1 MKTNNNKSSNVTRK
15 YAHQGLPELSD
26 GLEGTKSVQH
36 RRNPFRNR
44 RECHTNTAG
53 PVSPLLFSG
62 RCGWLGK
69 VPLFPLADFHFNF
82 VNRAVVISAW
92 KLRWSSSCIHRTTA
106 RLPSNYLVTSMIH
119 VLHNRETSDALL
131 SACSQKPRETFMPIT
146 APCSCVR
153 WPRRCR

>member
-1 MKTNNNKSSNVTRK
+1 MKTNNNNKSSNVTRK
-15 YAHQGLPELSD
+15 YAHQGLPELSG

-92 KLRWSSSCIHRTTA
+92 KLRPPHDCTF
-106 RLPSNYLVTSMIH
+106 SNYLVTSMIH

-146 APCSCVR
+146 APSSCVR

>member
-1 MKTNNNKSSNVTRK
+1 MKTNNNKSSNVTTR

-62 RCGWLGK
+62 ICGWLGK
-69 VPLFPLADFHFNF
+69 VPLFPLADFHFIF

-106 RLPSNYLVTSMIH
+106 RLVTNI
-119 VLHNRETSDALL
+119 ETPDALL